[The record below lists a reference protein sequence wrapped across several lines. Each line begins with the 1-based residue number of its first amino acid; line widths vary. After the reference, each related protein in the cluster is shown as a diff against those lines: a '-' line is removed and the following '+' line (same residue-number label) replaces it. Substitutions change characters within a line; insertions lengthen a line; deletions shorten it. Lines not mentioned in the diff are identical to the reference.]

1 MNSPITAPWPRS
13 ISSTMLVTVTSVSI
27 SCLTSNSLSV
37 KGATVTLEAT
47 VRPTVLESI
56 GVLVQGGGDSLY
68 IQLQSQIQSVYSKTP
83 LFQSPLN
90 SNSHF
95 VRIYCPFLYGFK

>member
-1 MNSPITAPWPRS
+1 
-13 ISSTMLVTVTSVSI
+13 MLVTVTSVSI
-27 SCLTSNSLSV
+27 SCLTSNSLSI
-37 KGATVTLEAT
+37 KGAMVVTVTLEAT

-95 VRIYCPFLYGFK
+95 IRIYCPFLYGFK